1 MVMSTFSDMCF
12 GSKNEMS
19 TVIVMLKCLDST
31 DFILI
36 VTTDVKNIKD
46 YSVLLLQHKI
56 MF

>member
-1 MVMSTFSDMCF
+1 MSTFSDMCF